1 MSMSMRIAKTAA
13 TAVALTA
20 ALSLSAC
27 NVEKTQEG
35 ELPEVDIQ
43 AKGGQLPKYD
53 VETPEVKMGTETR
66 TIEVEV
72 PTATVEMPDD
82 PDSKVT
88 DEVDSSEQ

>member
-1 MSMSMRIAKTAA
+1 M
-13 TAVALTA
+13 
-20 ALSLSAC
+20 
-27 NVEKTQEG
+27 
-35 ELPEVDIQ
+35 PEVDVQ

-66 TIEVEV
+66 TIEV

>member
-1 MSMSMRIAKTAA
+1 MNMRIAKTAA

-35 ELPEVDIQ
+35 EMPEVDVQ

-66 TIEVEV
+66 TIEV

>member
-1 MSMSMRIAKTAA
+1 MNMRIAKTAA
-13 TAVALTA
+13 AAVAMTA

-27 NVEKTQEG
+27 KVDKTQEG
-35 ELPEVDIQ
+35 EMPEVDVQ

-66 TIEVEV
+66 TIEV

>member
-1 MSMSMRIAKTAA
+1 MNMRIAKTAA

-27 NVEKTQEG
+27 KVEKTQEG
-35 ELPEVDIQ
+35 EMPEVDVQ

-66 TIEVEV
+66 TIEV

>member
-1 MSMSMRIAKTAA
+1 MNMRIAKTAA
-13 TAVALTA
+13 AAVALTA

-27 NVEKTQEG
+27 KVDKTQEG
-35 ELPEVDIQ
+35 EMPEVEVH
-43 AKGGQLPKYD
+43 AEGGQLPKYD

-66 TIEVEV
+66 TIEV